1 MTVEANDAELNDVC
15 EALKSQINIMSRT
28 MIPGTVVGFR
38 RVRNRPVA
46 DIRIG
51 TLIVW
56 ADRTTSEKVIRNV
69 PVQNFCAGGITIQVD
84 LDKGDE
90 VWISC
95 ADRNISTWIQSG
107 KAQKPETGR
116 IKDFSDAVCI
126 PNLQSNGNLPTAAPG
141 KKTIYIGSKDGST
154 TFLKLSVLNDEITI
168 EADSVKIGK
177 GATLGAARVGDTVE
191 ADENMEIWIAAVS
204 VATGAAA
211 PSDFGLISSGSSK
224 VDIE

>member
-1 MTVEANDAELNDVC
+1 MTVEAHDGELNDVC
-15 EALKSQINIMSRT
+15 EALKDQINIMSRT

-38 RVRNRPVA
+38 RIKNRPVA
-46 DIRIG
+46 DIRVG

-56 ADRTTSEKVIRNV
+56 ADRTSSEKIIRNV

-84 LDKGDE
+84 LEKGDE

-95 ADRNISTWIQSG
+95 ADRDISTWIESG
-107 KAQKPETGR
+107 EAHKPATGR

-126 PNLQSNGNLPTAAPG
+126 PNLQSNKNLPTAVPG
-141 KKTIYIGSKDGST
+141 KRTIYIGSKDGST
-154 TFLKLSVLNDEITI
+154 TFMKLSVLNDDITF
-168 EADSVKIGK
+168 EANSVKIGK
-177 GATLGAARVGDTVE
+177 GATLGAARISDTV
-191 ADENMEIWIAAVS
+191 AVDANMATWITAVS
-204 VATGAAA
+204 LATGAPA